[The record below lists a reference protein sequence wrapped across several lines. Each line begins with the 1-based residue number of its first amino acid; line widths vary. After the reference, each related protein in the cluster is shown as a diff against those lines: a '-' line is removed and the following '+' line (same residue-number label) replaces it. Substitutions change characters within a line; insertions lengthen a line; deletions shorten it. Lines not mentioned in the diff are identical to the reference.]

1 MLGYDRVVLAV
12 AITFLARHGL
22 RCGFRDFEIKLLA
35 AAWLVPLSSRA
46 IAGATGIRLGLIVP
60 FVLYGF
66 ILRRAALDHAVANQ
80 TQRVAQA

>member
-1 MLGYDRVVLAV
+1 VLGYDRVVLAV

-46 IAGATGIRLGLIVP
+46 IAGATGVPLALSCRSCCMDSSCGARRSIMQLQIRRNG
-60 FVLYGF
+60 
-66 ILRRAALDHAVANQ
+66 
-80 TQRVAQA
+80 